1 MLCEALLG
9 IFSPF
14 FLGQIDQLL
23 DVEVPT
29 RETDSP
35 TFVSDVIL
43 SILQL
48 VEEAL
53 WLPGDLIQGR
63 DELGENQEFHSSS
76 LHFDLR
82 F

>member
-1 MLCEALLG
+1 MEALLG

-35 TFVSDVIL
+35 TLVSDVIL
-43 SILQL
+43 SLLQF

-53 WLPGDLIQGR
+53 WLPSDLIQGR
-63 DELGENQEFHSSS
+63 DELGDNQEFH
-76 LHFDLR
+76 F